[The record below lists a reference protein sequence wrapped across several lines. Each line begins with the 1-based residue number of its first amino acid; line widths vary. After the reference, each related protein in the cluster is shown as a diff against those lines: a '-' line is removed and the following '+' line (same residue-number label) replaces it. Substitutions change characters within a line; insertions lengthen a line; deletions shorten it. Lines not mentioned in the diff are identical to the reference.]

1 MKSASRCLLF
11 IFILFT
17 AHQLM
22 PAARAQQ
29 RRAARGF
36 QGEWEKFE
44 YPTSRDELPPAFK
57 DEPLKDVP
65 RYSLSLTIK
74 QRGNRLS
81 GDYGGTARYL
91 ARLEEGS
98 TFSAIAQGNT
108 ARFRVVSGF
117 GGHALVSITLRGDKL
132 YWKIIM
138 QEGELYFPNETV
150 LHRVKKRRRG

>member
-1 MKSASRCLLF
+1 MKTTSRCLLF
-11 IFILFT
+11 IFIIFT

-22 PAARAQQ
+22 PSAQAQQ
-29 RRAARGF
+29 KSGARGF

-44 YPTSRDELPPAFK
+44 YPASRDELPPAFK
-57 DEPLKDVP
+57 NEPLKDVP

-74 QRGNRLS
+74 QKGNKLS

-98 TFSAIAQGNT
+98 TFTAIAHGNT
-108 ARFRVVSGF
+108 ARLRVVSGF
-117 GGHALVSITLRGDKL
+117 GGHAVVLLTLRGDKL
-132 YWKIIM
+132 YWKIIQ

-150 LHRVKKRRRG
+150 LSRVKKGRRG